1 MFLNQQLILWIILY
15 KNNLP
20 TELIIKILY
29 EYKGLSHPLAIQIEN
44 GLGWDWSDKIN
55 NFKKRTYLSK
65 KIMFLRSL
73 NNTRCFIRNNLGRG
87 VGTLILQSVTCFECG
102 LFLQIS
108 SDVPNILRLIYN
120 TSYVPVF
127 FSNMP
132 DFYDNTNIHTYFI
145 NEISYYSW
153 CRVLQD
159 IHKRYKEKSGKM
171 VCINCLDKGR
181 LRYL

>member
-1 MFLNQQLILWIILY
+1 MIPNQQLTLWIILY

-29 EYKGLSHPLAIQIEN
+29 EFKGLSHPLAIQIDN
-44 GLGWDWSDKIN
+44 GLGWDWSDKID
-55 NFKKRTYLSK
+55 NFKKRTNLSK
-65 KIMFLRSL
+65 NIMFLRSL
-73 NNTRCFIRNNLGRG
+73 NNARYFIKNMLMGSNT
-87 VGTLILQSVTCFECG
+87 VGSVTCIKCG

-127 FSNMP
+127 FSNMA

-153 CRVLQD
+153 CQILQD
-159 IHKRYKEKSGKM
+159 IQKRYKEKSGKM